1 MFYVSSFSWTLIGDV
16 AKKAELVI
24 SCISWT
30 FGQELSSNI
39 CLLFKFFL
47 RFWIDFPHFLCSL
60 SLFCLLERKT
70 EQAAASPGKLE
81 HSAWFTSILMFRYKS
96 VIVYTR

>member
-30 FGQELSSNI
+30 FGQELSSNV

-47 RFWIDFPHFLCSL
+47 EVFDLFPPLFVFFISFLSFREENRTGSCQPRYVGAFW
-60 SLFCLLERKT
+60 
-70 EQAAASPGKLE
+70 
-81 HSAWFTSILMFRYKS
+81 M
-96 VIVYTR
+96 VYIYINIPL